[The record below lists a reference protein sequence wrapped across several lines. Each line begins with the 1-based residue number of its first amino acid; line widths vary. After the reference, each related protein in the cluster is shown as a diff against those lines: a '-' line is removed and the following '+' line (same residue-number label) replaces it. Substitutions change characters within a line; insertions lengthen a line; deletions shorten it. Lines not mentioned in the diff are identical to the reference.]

1 MAASTTIGEGSID
14 SEVRSGGH
22 ITVPDGPLAAW
33 LLAHAERYA
42 THPMV
47 YVTDETGEFVPRT
60 YDEVLEEARAVA
72 AGLLDL
78 GLAPGD
84 RVAIRAETRYEWSVV
99 DYACTLAGLVLVPVY
114 PSFSPEQTAFVLED
128 SGARVLVHE
137 GDLPV
142 EAAGTVEHTVD
153 IEQLPRGDLAEVPG
167 LAADDEDTFTIVY
180 TSGTTGMPKGVELT
194 HRNLLTQAAQ
204 FEAVLPALGPG
215 DVSPVYLPLNHIMQR
230 VLVYA
235 GIQWGS
241 AGAYT
246 TPQTLLEDLKAVR
259 PDAFSGVP
267 RIYRRMYQGIREE
280 LEGASGARGRIGTWA
295 VDVAIEYGRAVEQGS
310 VPPALRA
317 KHALAER
324 LVYRKLRA
332 ALGFDD
338 VRFAGTGA
346 ATIDA
351 EVLYFFWGISV
362 PMLEAYGATE
372 TTAGVTFNRIDDF
385 HPGTVGLPAP
395 GVEIRLAADGEVL
408 VRGPNV
414 MKGYWNNP
422 AATAEAIDA
431 DGWYH
436 TGDIG
441 EWQGAHLRIVDR
453 KKRIQVLDT
462 GKNVYPAPVENA
474 LRRSPYVAEAM
485 VVAEGRKYVTAL
497 IQPNYPVLVA
507 FAEAEGLDVDE
518 SAFAYD
524 AMDELA
530 AVPGTLLAE
539 PAVQAL
545 YQREIDAAN
554 RSLADYE
561 QVKRFDLVER
571 AFSVEQSELTPTLK
585 KRRGTIEEHFADH
598 IDELYA

>member
-1 MAASTTIGEGSID
+1 MSTNTTIGEAGID
-14 SEVRSGGH
+14 SGVRSGGDV
-22 ITVPDGPLAAW
+22 TVPEGPLAAW
-33 LLAHAERYA
+33 LLEHAEVYA
-42 THPMV
+42 DEPMA
-47 YVTDETGEFVPRT
+47 YVKDGSGAFVPRT
-60 YDEVLEEARAVA
+60 YAEVFQEVREVA
-72 AGLLDL
+72 GGLLDL
-78 GLAPGD
+78 GLSPGD

-99 DYACTLAGLVLVPVY
+99 DYACALAGLVLVPVY

-137 GDLPV
+137 GDVPV
-142 EAAGTVEHTVD
+142 EAAGVVEHTVD
-153 IEQLPRGDLAEVPG
+153 IEALPRSAPDDLPG
-167 LAADDEDTFTIVY
+167 LTADDGDTFTIVY

-204 FEAVLPALGPG
+204 FEAVLPPFGPG
-215 DVSPVYLPLNHIMQR
+215 DVVPVYLPLNHIMQR

-246 TPQTLLEDLKAVR
+246 TPQTLLEDLKAVK
-259 PDAFSGVP
+259 PDGFSGVP
-267 RIYRRMYQGIREE
+267 RIYRRMYQGVREQVE
-280 LEGASGARGRIGTWA
+280 ATPGARGRLGAWA
-295 VDVAIEYGRAVEQGS
+295 LEVAIAYGRAVEQGE
-310 VPPALRA
+310 VPPGLRA
-317 KHALAER
+317 KHAVAER
-324 LVYRKLRA
+324 LVYRRLRE
-332 ALGFDD
+332 ALGFDN
-338 VRFAGTGA
+338 VRYAGTGA

-351 EVLYFFWGISV
+351 EVLYFFWGIGV

-372 TTAGVTFNRIDDF
+372 TSAGVTFSRLDDF

-395 GVEIRLAADGEVL
+395 GVEVRLADDGEVL

-436 TGDIG
+436 TGDVG
-441 EWQGAHLRIVDR
+441 EWQGDHLRIVDR

-462 GKNVYPAPVENA
+462 GKNVYPAPIENA

-497 IQPNYPVLVA
+497 LQPNYPMLVA
-507 FAEAEGLDVDE
+507 FAEAEGIAVE
-518 SAFAYD
+518 ASAFAYD
-524 AMDELA
+524 AMDEIA
-530 AVPGTLLAE
+530 AVSPALLEE
-539 PAVQAL
+539 PAVRAL
-545 YQREIDAAN
+545 YQGEIDAAN
-554 RSLADYE
+554 RTLADYE

-571 AFSVEQSELTPTLK
+571 AFSVEASELTPTLK
-585 KRRGTIEEHFADH
+585 KRRGTIEEHFADR
-598 IDELYA
+598 IDGLYA